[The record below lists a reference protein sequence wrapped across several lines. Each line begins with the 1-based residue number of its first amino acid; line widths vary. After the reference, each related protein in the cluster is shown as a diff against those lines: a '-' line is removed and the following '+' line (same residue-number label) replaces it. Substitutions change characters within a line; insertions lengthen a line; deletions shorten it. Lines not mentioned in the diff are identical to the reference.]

1 MRIKPFQGLVPHS
14 SKTESVASVPYDVV
28 NTEEARKLASGN
40 SDSLLN
46 VSRAE
51 INFDDGYNAYSD
63 NVYEKAKD
71 NFNKL
76 IESNVLVR
84 EEEPCVYIYRQIMN
98 EHVQTGLVAVS
109 HVDDYNENIIRKHE
123 KTRPVKEDD
132 RTKLASTLRAH
143 LGPVFLTYRNEEKI
157 NQEIS
162 NHVNSNSPNVD
173 FVADDGVQHT
183 CWKVSGGG
191 RFPEL
196 FNSVELAY
204 VADGHHRSASAARVS
219 TEYRNLNDFNS
230 GEEDYNWFLTVFFP
244 DSQLKV
250 LPYNRVVNDLNGLS
264 NEEFMIEVEKLA
276 SVSVSDNIPP
286 STPGLTKMFI
296 SGCWYE
302 LRWNDKFEDPVSC
315 LDVSILQELLL
326 DPVLGIDDPR
336 TNSRINFIG
345 GIRGNEE
352 LERLVSNGNYAVA
365 FSMHPVGVSQLMDIA
380 DSGKIMPPKSTWF
393 EPKLRSGLFIHTF

>member
-1 MRIKPFQGLVPHS
+1 
-14 SKTESVASVPYDVV
+14 
-28 NTEEARKLASGN
+28 
-40 SDSLLN
+40 
-46 VSRAE
+46 
-51 INFDDGYNAYSD
+51 
-63 NVYEKAKD
+63 
-71 NFNKL
+71 
-76 IESNVLVR
+76 
-84 EEEPCVYIYRQIMN
+84 MN
-98 EHVQTGLVAVS
+98 GHVQTGLVAVS

-157 NQEIS
+157 NQEIT

-196 FNSVELAY
+196 FNSVKLAY

-264 NEEFMIEVEKLA
+264 NEEFMIEIEKLA

-326 DPVLGIDDPR
+326 GPVLGIDDPR

>member
-14 SKTESVASVPYDVV
+14 SKTELVASVPYDVV

-98 EHVQTGLVAVS
+98 GHVQTGLVAVS

-157 NQEIS
+157 NQEIT

-196 FNSVELAY
+196 FNSVKLAY

-264 NEEFMIEVEKLA
+264 NEEFMIEIEKLA

-326 DPVLGIDDPR
+326 GPVLGIDDPR

-352 LERLVSNGNYAVA
+352 LERLVSNGNCAVA
-365 FSMHPVGVSQLMDIA
+365 FSMHPVEVSQLMDIA

>member
-98 EHVQTGLVAVS
+98 GHVQTGLVAVS

-157 NQEIS
+157 NQEIT

-173 FVADDGVQHT
+173 FVADDGVKHT

-196 FNSVELAY
+196 FNSVKLAY

>member
-14 SKTESVASVPYDVV
+14 SKTELVASVPYDVV

-63 NVYEKAKD
+63 DVYEKAKD
-71 NFNKL
+71 SFNKL

-98 EHVQTGLVAVS
+98 GHVQTGLVAVS

-157 NQEIS
+157 NQEIT

-196 FNSVELAY
+196 FNSVKLAY

-230 GEEDYNWFLTVFFP
+230 GEEDCNWFLTVFFP
-244 DSQLKV
+244 DTQLKV

-264 NEEFMIEVEKLA
+264 NEEFMIEIEKLA

-326 DPVLGIDDPR
+326 GPVLGIDDPR

>member
-98 EHVQTGLVAVS
+98 GHVQTGLVAVS

-157 NQEIS
+157 NQEIA
-162 NHVNSNSPNVD
+162 NHVNSNSSNVD

-196 FNSVELAY
+196 FNSVKLAY

-264 NEEFMIEVEKLA
+264 NEEFMIKVEKLA
-276 SVSVSDNIPP
+276 RVSVSDNIPP

-326 DPVLGIDDPR
+326 GPVLGIDDPR

>member
-98 EHVQTGLVAVS
+98 GHVQTGLVAVS

-157 NQEIS
+157 NQEIA
-162 NHVNSNSPNVD
+162 NHVNSNSSNVD

-196 FNSVELAY
+196 FNSVKLAY

-219 TEYRNLNDFNS
+219 TEYRKLNDFNS

-326 DPVLGIDDPR
+326 GPVLGIDDPR

>member
-14 SKTESVASVPYDVV
+14 SKTELVASVPYDVV

-98 EHVQTGLVAVS
+98 GHVQTGLVAVS

-157 NQEIS
+157 NQEIT

-196 FNSVELAY
+196 FNSVKLAY

-264 NEEFMIEVEKLA
+264 NEEFMIEIEKLA

-326 DPVLGIDDPR
+326 GPVLGIDDPR

>member
-98 EHVQTGLVAVS
+98 GHVQTGLVAVS
-109 HVDDYNENIIRKHE
+109 HIDDYNENIIRKHE

-157 NQEIS
+157 NQEIT
-162 NHVNSNSPNVD
+162 NHLNSNSPNVD

-196 FNSVELAY
+196 FNSVKLAY

-219 TEYRNLNDFNS
+219 TEYRKLNDFNS

-264 NEEFMIEVEKLA
+264 NEEFMIKVEKLA
-276 SVSVSDNIPP
+276 RVSVSDNIPP

-326 DPVLGIDDPR
+326 GPVLGIDDPR

>member
-46 VSRAE
+46 ISRAE

-98 EHVQTGLVAVS
+98 GHVQTGLVAVS

-162 NHVNSNSPNVD
+162 NHVNSNSSNVD

-196 FNSVELAY
+196 FNSVKLAY

-219 TEYRNLNDFNS
+219 TEYRKLNDFNS

-326 DPVLGIDDPR
+326 GPVLGIDDPR

>member
-46 VSRAE
+46 ISRAE

-98 EHVQTGLVAVS
+98 GHEQTGLVAVS

-157 NQEIS
+157 NQEIA
-162 NHVNSNSPNVD
+162 NHVNSNSSNVD

-196 FNSVELAY
+196 FNSVKLAY

-219 TEYRNLNDFNS
+219 TEYRKLNDFNS

-326 DPVLGIDDPR
+326 GPVLGIDDPR

-365 FSMHPVGVSQLMDIA
+365 FSMHPVGVSQLMNIA

>member
-46 VSRAE
+46 ISRAE

-98 EHVQTGLVAVS
+98 GHVQTGLVAVS

-157 NQEIS
+157 NQEIA
-162 NHVNSNSPNVD
+162 NHVNSNSSNVD

-196 FNSVELAY
+196 FNSVKLAY

-219 TEYRNLNDFNS
+219 TEYRKLNDFNS

-326 DPVLGIDDPR
+326 GPVLGIDDPR

-365 FSMHPVGVSQLMDIA
+365 FSMHPVGVSQLMNIA

>member
-1 MRIKPFQGLVPHS
+1 MRIKPFQGLVPHT

-98 EHVQTGLVAVS
+98 GHVQTGLVAVS

-162 NHVNSNSPNVD
+162 NHVISNSPNVD

-326 DPVLGIDDPR
+326 GPVLGIDDPR

>member
-46 VSRAE
+46 ISRAE

-98 EHVQTGLVAVS
+98 GHEQTGLVAVS

-157 NQEIS
+157 NQEIA
-162 NHVNSNSPNVD
+162 NHVNSNSSNVD

-196 FNSVELAY
+196 FNSVKLAY

-219 TEYRNLNDFNS
+219 TEYRKLNDFNS

-326 DPVLGIDDPR
+326 GPVLGIDDPR

>member
-98 EHVQTGLVAVS
+98 GHVQTGLVAVS
-109 HVDDYNENIIRKHE
+109 HIDDYNENIIRKHE

-196 FNSVELAY
+196 FNSVKLAY

-264 NEEFMIEVEKLA
+264 NEEFMIKVEKLA
-276 SVSVSDNIPP
+276 RISVSDNIPP

-326 DPVLGIDDPR
+326 GPVLGIDDPR

>member
-46 VSRAE
+46 ISRAE

-84 EEEPCVYIYRQIMN
+84 EEDPCVYIYRQIMN
-98 EHVQTGLVAVS
+98 GHVQTGLVAVS

-157 NQEIS
+157 NQEIA
-162 NHVNSNSPNVD
+162 NHVNSNSSNVD

-196 FNSVELAY
+196 FNSVKLAY

-219 TEYRNLNDFNS
+219 TEYRKLNDFNS

-326 DPVLGIDDPR
+326 GPVLGIDDPR

>member
-98 EHVQTGLVAVS
+98 GHVQTGLVAVS

-157 NQEIS
+157 NQEIT

-196 FNSVELAY
+196 FNSVKLAY

-219 TEYRNLNDFNS
+219 TEYRNLHDFNS

-264 NEEFMIEVEKLA
+264 NEEFMIKVEKLA
-276 SVSVSDNIPP
+276 RISVSDNIPP

-326 DPVLGIDDPR
+326 GPVLGIDDPR

>member
-40 SDSLLN
+40 SESLLN

-157 NQEIS
+157 NQEIT

-196 FNSVELAY
+196 FNSVKLAY

-264 NEEFMIEVEKLA
+264 NEAFMIEVEKLA

>member
-46 VSRAE
+46 ISRAE

-98 EHVQTGLVAVS
+98 GHVQTGLVAVS

-157 NQEIS
+157 NQEIA
-162 NHVNSNSPNVD
+162 NHVNSNSSNVD

-196 FNSVELAY
+196 FNSVKLAY

-219 TEYRNLNDFNS
+219 TEYRKLNDFNS

-326 DPVLGIDDPR
+326 GPVLGIDDPR

>member
-157 NQEIS
+157 NQEIT

-196 FNSVELAY
+196 FNSVKLAY

>member
-98 EHVQTGLVAVS
+98 GHVQTGLVAVS
-109 HVDDYNENIIRKHE
+109 HIDDYNENIIRKHE

-157 NQEIS
+157 NQEIT
-162 NHVNSNSPNVD
+162 NHLNSNSPNVD

-183 CWKVSGGG
+183 CWRVSGGG

-196 FNSVELAY
+196 FNSVKLAY

-219 TEYRNLNDFNS
+219 TEYRNFNDLNS

-326 DPVLGIDDPR
+326 GPVLGIDDPR